1 VPLIRPIPGGGAVI
15 DGAALHSASRD
26 FTEAYVAEDAILAG
40 ARARGAEVGCPT
52 TLPGSGAALR
62 LLASAVRAKSV
73 VEVGTGVGV
82 SGLWLLR
89 GMRPDGVLTSI
100 DVEAEHQRLA
110 RAAFTEAGVAP
121 SRVRLINGRALE
133 VLPRLADESYDMV
146 VVDAVKAEYADYLQ
160 EALRLLRFG
169 GVVAFDNAL
178 RGGRVVDPTAR
189 DPESVALRELAR
201 AVRENDRL
209 VPAMLPVGDG
219 LLAAVR
225 HR

>member
-1 VPLIRPIPGGGAVI
+1 MCVI
-15 DGAALHSASRD
+15 DGPALHSATWD

-40 ARARGAEVGCPT
+40 ARARAAEVGCVV
-52 TLPGSGAALR
+52 TLPGAGAALR
-62 LLASAVRAKSV
+62 FLAAATRAKSV

-110 RAAFTEAGVAP
+110 RTAFTEAGVAP

-160 EALRLLRFG
+160 EALRLLRAG

-178 RGGRVVDPTAR
+178 RGGRVVDPVAR

-201 AVRENDRL
+201 AVRDNDRL
-209 VPAMLPVGDG
+209 VPVMLPVGDG
-219 LLAAVR
+219 VLAAVR
-225 HR
+225 QR

>member
-1 VPLIRPIPGGGAVI
+1 MATQPGA
-15 DGAALHSASRD
+15 
-26 FTEAYVAEDAILAG
+26 
-40 ARARGAEVGCPT
+40 
-52 TLPGSGAALR
+52 GAALR
-62 LLASAVRAKSV
+62 FLASALRAKAV

-89 GMRPDGVLTSI
+89 GMRSDGVLTSI

-110 RAAFTEAGVAP
+110 RLAFTEDGVPP

-133 VLPRLADESYDMV
+133 VLPRLADESYDLV
-146 VVDAVKAEYADYLQ
+146 VIDAVKAEYAEYLQ
-160 EALRLLRFG
+160 EALRLLRRG
-169 GVVAFDNAL
+169 GVVAFDSAL

-209 VPAMLPVGDG
+209 VPVMLPVGDG

-225 HR
+225 HA